1 VAKVINFGLIYGM
14 SSFGVAQNLGIDRS
28 TAQTYIERYFARY
41 PGSKRFMDE
50 TRRRAREL
58 GYVETVFGRRLWLPE
73 LRSGAPVRRQAAER
87 AAINAPMQGT
97 AADLI
102 KLAMIAVQN
111 WLDADK
117 LAAKLI
123 MQVHDELVLE
133 VPQSELEV
141 VTRTLKSLMQ
151 SVAKLEV
158 PLVVEVGVGDNWD
171 KAH

>member
-1 VAKVINFGLIYGM
+1 VINFGLIYGM
-14 SSFGVAQNLGIDRS
+14 SSFGVAQNLGIDRG

-41 PGSKRFMDE
+41 PGARRYMDE
-50 TRRRAREL
+50 TRARAKQI

-102 KLAMIAVQN
+102 KLAMIAVQK
-111 WLDADK
+111 WLEDSG
-117 LAAKLI
+117 AAKLI

-133 VPQSELEV
+133 VPDADIER
-141 VTRTLKSLMQ
+141 TRENVRSLMQ
-151 SVAKLEV
+151 SVAKLDV
-158 PLVVEVGVGDNWD
+158 PLVVEVGVGENWD